1 MLRWQIGNARI
12 TQVIES
18 GPTPTSPKFFFK
30 DAPRDLVQRHGW
42 LKPHFA
48 NDDNRLLMSIHA
60 FVVES
65 QGHRIVVDTCIGN
78 DKTRSFEGWNQLH
91 GPFLRDL
98 TAAGFAP
105 DTIDTV
111 LCTHLHVDHVGWNTR
126 LEGGRW
132 VPTFPRARYLFA
144 RKEWEHWSAEARM
157 PAPYGDPNAAPDDV
171 IGDSVRPIV
180 DAGLADLVDTD
191 HRITGEVRLQPTPG
205 HTPGHVSVRIES
217 QGQLALITGDLMHHP
232 IQCAEPDREVNFD
245 SDTDLARATR
255 KHFLACCVKDKALV
269 LGTHFA
275 PPTAGH
281 VVAHGDAWRF
291 EAWLAEAQPARD
303 R

>member
-1 MLRWQIGNARI
+1 VVEL
-12 TQVIES
+12 
-18 GPTPTSPKFFFK
+18 GPSPTSPKFLFK
-30 DAPRDLVQRHGW
+30 DPPRDLVQRHGW
-42 LKPHFA
+42 LKPHFV
-48 NDDNRLLMSIHA
+48 NDEGRLLMSIHA

-65 QGHRIVVDTCIGN
+65 QGRCIVVDTCIGN
-78 DKTRSFEGWNQLH
+78 DKKRAFGGWNQLH

-144 RKEWEHWSAEARM
+144 RKEWEHWSGGAQM
-157 PAPYGDPNAAPDDV
+157 PALYGADAEPDDEL
-171 IGDSVRPIV
+171 GDSVRPII
-180 DAGLADLVDTD
+180 DAGLADLVETD
-191 HRITGEVRLQPTPG
+191 HRITSEVRLQPTPG

-217 QGQLALITGDLMHHP
+217 EGQLALISGDVMHHP
-232 IQCAEPDREVNFD
+232 IQCAEPDREVNSD
-245 SDTDLARATR
+245 SDAELARATR
-255 KHFLACCVKDKALV
+255 KHFLACCARDRALV

-281 VVAHGDAWRF
+281 VLPHGDVWHF
-291 EAWLAEAQPARD
+291 EAWLPQTEGSEPAS
-303 R
+303 